1 MTRKTERL
9 RNKIVEYL
17 RGKARS
23 SNEIRD
29 HINSTTVY
37 GTTSAV
43 LNNVLGKDPRF
54 VNVGTTQDVNL
65 SGRVYVI
72 SVWEL
77 DE

>member
-17 RGKARS
+17 RGKPRS

-37 GTTSAV
+37 GTTAPV
-43 LNNVLGKDPRF
+43 LNNVLGKDPLF

-65 SGRVYVI
+65 SGRVYGI
-72 SVWEL
+72 TMWKLNE
-77 DE
+77 

>member
-17 RGKARS
+17 RGEPRS

-37 GTTSAV
+37 GTTAPV

-54 VNVGTTQDVNL
+54 VNVGTTQDTDVG
-65 SGRVYVI
+65 GRSYTI
-72 SVWEL
+72 SMWKLNE
-77 DE
+77 